1 MADGDAEL
9 HVPTCD
15 LTRGVVRLC
24 VQLGLSPVTELTLA
38 NGRRADVVAL
48 GPKGEIEIIEI
59 KSSVSDFRA
68 DHKWQDYG
76 PFCDRFFFAVS
87 NAFPTELIPESCG
100 LIIADGFGG
109 AVVRNPETRRL
120 SAARRKAVTLR
131 FARLAALR
139 AAACHGMVLESGP
152 DPLHQP

>member
-1 MADGDAEL
+1 
-9 HVPTCD
+9 
-15 LTRGVVRLC
+15 
-24 VQLGLSPVTELTLA
+24 
-38 NGRRADVVAL
+38 RRADVVAL

-68 DHKWQDYG
+68 DLKWQDYG

-109 AVVRNPETRRL
+109 AVVRLPETHRL